1 MSPNRRFPHRTLPI
15 LAAVFGYAGSALA
28 GDAVL
33 YRCTDGN
40 GTTAFT
46 NTREGFSNCREAARY
61 PRSQAAPAR
70 APAAST
76 ATPARAAGAVG
87 TAAASTA
94 ATTAPATSGTS
105 AAGAGSRSSG
115 QRVVRTGKVYRFG
128 NDDGVMHYTNV
139 QPGSSA
145 AAEVLF
151 TYTIETCVAC
161 QIRSSVD
168 FKTVALRLDEY
179 RDEVAAAALAHGVDE
194 ALVRAVIHA
203 ESAFRSNARSHK
215 NAQGLMQLIPATA
228 ERFGVSDAYDPV
240 QNISGGVQYLAWLLR
255 RFNNDV
261 RLATAGYNAGEGNVD
276 RHGGVPPFAETQV
289 YVERVGILH
298 ARYRAALDAAAGAAS
313 VLPTASVATF
323 SGAGN

>member
-1 MSPNRRFPHRTLPI
+1 M
-15 LAAVFGYAGSALA
+15 LAALFGYAGSTPA

-40 GTTAFT
+40 GVTAFT

-61 PRSQAAPAR
+61 PRPQTAPARSNAPSGPATGAAVSGVGAAATSTAPAAPA
-70 APAAST
+70 
-76 ATPARAAGAVG
+76 
-87 TAAASTA
+87 
-94 ATTAPATSGTS
+94 SGS
-105 AAGAGSRSSG
+105 GNRSSG

-128 NDDGVMHYTNV
+128 NNDGVMHYTNV
-139 QPGSSA
+139 QPGNSA

-161 QIRSSVD
+161 QIRSTLD
-168 FKTVALRLDEY
+168 FNTVALRMDEY
-179 RDEVAAAALAHGVDE
+179 RDEVAAAALVHGVDE

-203 ESAFRSNARSHK
+203 ESAFRANARSHK

-240 QNISGGVQYLAWLLR
+240 QNIGGGVQYLAWLLR

-261 RLATAGYNAGEGNVD
+261 RLATAGYNAGEGAVD
-276 RHGGVPPFAETQV
+276 RHGGVPPYAETQV

-298 ARYRAALDAAAGAAS
+298 ARYRAALDAASGLRGIRAAPAAA
-313 VLPTASVATF
+313 VGVAT
-323 SGAGN
+323 SASP

>member
-1 MSPNRRFPHRTLPI
+1 MSQRRRSLLPS
-15 LAAVFGYAGSALA
+15 LPVLVAVLGHVGAASA

-33 YRCTDGN
+33 YRCTDDN
-40 GTTAFT
+40 GAIAFT
-46 NTREGFSNCREAARY
+46 NTRDGFSNCREAARY
-61 PRSQAAPAR
+61 PRSQ
-70 APAAST
+70 ST
-76 ATPARAAGAVG
+76 PTRTQTPQVSAIGAGSVSAG
-87 TAAASTA
+87 TAASA
-94 ATTAPATSGTS
+94 S
-105 AAGAGSRSSG
+105 AAPGGSQGSG

-139 QPGSSA
+139 APGQSA
-145 AAEVLF
+145 GAEVLF
-151 TYTIETCVAC
+151 TYTIETCIAC
-161 QIRSSVD
+161 QIRSPLD
-168 FKTVALRLDEY
+168 FNTVALRMDEY

-203 ESAFRSNARSHK
+203 ESAFRVNARSHK

-228 ERFGVSDAYDPV
+228 ERFGVSDPYDAT

-255 RFNNDV
+255 RFDNDV

-298 ARYRAALDAAAGAAS
+298 ARYRAALDAAARATQA
-313 VLPTASVATF
+313 VPATPVATF
-323 SGAGN
+323 IGTGG

>member
-1 MSPNRRFPHRTLPI
+1 MSPNRRFLPRTLPM
-15 LAAVFGYAGSALA
+15 LAALFGYAGATLA

-46 NTREGFSNCREAARY
+46 NSREGFSNCREAARY
-61 PRSQAAPAR
+61 PRPQTSPVPAAAAPG
-70 APAAST
+70 P
-76 ATPARAAGAVG
+76 ATPGAAGTVSAS
-87 TAAASTA
+87 AA
-94 ATTAPATSGTS
+94 S
-105 AAGAGSRSSG
+105 AAGAGNRSPG

-139 QPGSSA
+139 QPGKSA

-161 QIRSSVD
+161 QIRSTVD
-168 FKTVALRLDEY
+168 FNTVALRLDEY

-203 ESAFRSNARSHK
+203 ESAFRANARSHK

-240 QNISGGVQYLAWLLR
+240 QNIGGGVQYLAWLLR
-255 RFNNDV
+255 RFDNDV
-261 RLATAGYNAGEGNVD
+261 RLATAGYNAGEGAVD
-276 RHGGVPPFAETQV
+276 RHGGVPPYAETQV

-298 ARYRAALDAAAGAAS
+298 ARYRAALDVVGGPRGIQAAPAAAVG
-313 VLPTASVATF
+313 VAT
-323 SGAGN
+323 SASP

>member
-1 MSPNRRFPHRTLPI
+1 M
-15 LAAVFGYAGSALA
+15 LAALFGYAGATFA

-40 GTTAFT
+40 GVTAFT

-61 PRSQAAPAR
+61 PRPQTSPVRASVSTSPAPAR
-70 APAAST
+70 TAGPAAGAPAA
-76 ATPARAAGAVG
+76 AAGA
-87 TAAASTA
+87 AAA
-94 ATTAPATSGTS
+94 GN
-105 AAGAGSRSSG
+105 RSSG

-128 NDDGVMHYTNV
+128 NNDGVMHYTNV
-139 QPGSSA
+139 QPGRSA

-161 QIRSSVD
+161 QVRSTLD
-168 FKTVALRLDEY
+168 FNTVALRMDEY

-203 ESAFRSNARSHK
+203 ESAFRANARSHK

-240 QNISGGVQYLAWLLR
+240 QNIGGGVQYLAWLLR

-261 RLATAGYNAGEGNVD
+261 RLATAGYNAGEGAVD
-276 RHGGVPPFAETQV
+276 RHGGVPPYAETQV
-289 YVERVGILH
+289 YVERVAILH
-298 ARYRAALDAAAGAAS
+298 ARYRAALDAASGLRGIQAAPAAA
-313 VLPTASVATF
+313 VGVAT
-323 SGAGN
+323 SASP